1 MDQTRVV
8 GTDVIGGN
16 PCWSTANPC
25 RGCASGADRI
35 VYLDEGRIVE
45 TGSPDELMAKPDGAY
60 RRFVEV
66 QIGTAA

>member
-1 MDQTRVV
+1 MSQPIER
-8 GTDVIGGN
+8 
-16 PCWSTANPC
+16 
-25 RGCASGADRI
+25 ADRV

-66 QIGTAA
+66 QIGAAA